1 MTLFLDSV
9 PRLYDSAAIRRS
21 CVLRT
26 KINSPIH
33 CPYFSV
39 ILVKRVCRQT
49 MFLCFSLLGKRKDG
63 GVSKQ
68 NLSCNCEMLIM

>member
-1 MTLFLDSV
+1 MTQFLDSL

-21 CVLRT
+21 CILRT

-33 CPYFSV
+33 CVYFSV
-39 ILVKRVCRQT
+39 IPVKRVFRQT
-49 MFLCFSLLGKRKDG
+49 VLLCFSLLGNCKDD

-68 NLSCNCEMLIM
+68 NL

>member
-1 MTLFLDSV
+1 MTQFLDSL
-9 PRLYDSAAIRRS
+9 PRLYDSVAIRRS
-21 CVLRT
+21 HVLQT

-33 CPYFSV
+33 CAYFSV

-49 MFLCFSLLGKRKDG
+49 MFLCFTLLGKRKDD

-68 NLSCNCEMLIM
+68 NLSCD